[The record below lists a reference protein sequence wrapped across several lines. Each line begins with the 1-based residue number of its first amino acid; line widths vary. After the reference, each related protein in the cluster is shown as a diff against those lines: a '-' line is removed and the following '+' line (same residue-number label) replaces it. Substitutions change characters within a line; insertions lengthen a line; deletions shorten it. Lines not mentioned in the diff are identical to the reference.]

1 MRDLL
6 LLQKDCSICGCGCT
20 TDNYISTFKS
30 YTRSKD
36 TSGCETGAR
45 TTHTRYYTYCTSNN
59 SCPLSIFLETE
70 LSDAA
75 PKVINEPPTLITNTF
90 YEGKFTLEDFF
101 SYLTG
106 MATRV
111 VILSLQ
117 SSSMAHIHPRE
128 TRHFFRNEAQ
138 RGALCICS
146 VHSPARDC
154 RREPLSGDELGG
166 AGAARE
172 ASPPP
177 LNEQRAAL
185 RARLSFSTLTLVPAK
200 GKTEHLFALRFDLE
214 SENSIVLGSISAP
227 STDNC

>member
-1 MRDLL
+1 MIFISFCPFGPKSCERLEGTL
-6 LLQKDCSICGCGCT
+6 WLQKDFSICGCGCT

-45 TTHTRYYTYCTSNN
+45 TTHTRYYNNCTSNN
-59 SCPLSIFLETE
+59 SCPRSIFLGTE

-75 PKVINEPPTLITNTF
+75 PKVINEPPTLIKNTF

-101 SYLTG
+101 SLPYRNCNQSGNSFPPVLRD
-106 MATRV
+106 AT
-111 VILSLQ
+111 
-117 SSSMAHIHPRE
+117 HPSERNSPL
-128 TRHFFRNEAQ
+128 FRNEAQ

-154 RREPLSGDELGG
+154 RREPLCGGELGG
-166 AGAARE
+166 AGAVRE

-185 RARLSFSTLTLVPAK
+185 RARLSLSTLSDFGA
-200 GKTEHLFALRFDLE
+200 
-214 SENSIVLGSISAP
+214 SEGQDRASVCPQI
-227 STDNC
+227 